1 MTFPS
6 KMLATGIFSLLQIF
20 GRSLYNQNYLLLV
33 LTIREKLTVIINCR
47 FEDDKQISGLFEEV
61 WEDIT
66 SGERVTLQLFL
77 QEIVNHICESIT
89 SSSWASKK
97 KARYYLS
104 SLY

>member
-1 MTFPS
+1 MT
-6 KMLATGIFSLLQIF
+6 
-20 GRSLYNQNYLLLV
+20 
-33 LTIREKLTVIINCR
+33 INFR
-47 FEDDKQISGLFEEV
+47 FEDEKQISSLFEEV

-97 KARYYLS
+97 KATFFIFLVPVF
-104 SLY
+104 SLHCFLIIFPLFYS

>member
-1 MTFPS
+1 M
-6 KMLATGIFSLLQIF
+6 
-20 GRSLYNQNYLLLV
+20 
-33 LTIREKLTVIINCR
+33 IINCR
-47 FEDDKQISGLFEEV
+47 FEDDKQISSLFEEV

-97 KARYYLS
+97 KAIYDLS
-104 SLY
+104 LASFFFTLY

>member
-1 MTFPS
+1 M
-6 KMLATGIFSLLQIF
+6 A
-20 GRSLYNQNYLLLV
+20 
-33 LTIREKLTVIINCR
+33 INFR
-47 FEDDKQISGLFEEV
+47 FEDEKQISSLFEEV

-97 KARYYLS
+97 KATFLS
-104 SLY
+104 FSCQFSLFVVLIDILLFYS